1 MKLGT
6 LVDLDG
12 LGDLQSLVRYYQSYR
27 ALTADATVTGKTSFT
42 YALGNETL
50 EKINESKPKML

>member
-1 MKLGT
+1 MI
-6 LVDLDG
+6 LDG

-27 ALTADATVTGKTSFT
+27 ALTADAIVTGKTSFT

-50 EKINESKPKML
+50 EKINESRPKML